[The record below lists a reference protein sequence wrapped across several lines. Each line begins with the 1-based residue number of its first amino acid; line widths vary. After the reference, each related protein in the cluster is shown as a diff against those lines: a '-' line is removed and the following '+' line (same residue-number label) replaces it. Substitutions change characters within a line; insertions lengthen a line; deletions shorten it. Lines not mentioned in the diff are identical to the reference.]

1 MDGWKIDGWD
11 SQYWKYIHNTEN
23 TFSYLGWVVVDDH
36 GIFLILKNKDIIYFR
51 ITQKH
56 CKPYNNKE
64 KWS

>member
-1 MDGWKIDGWD
+1 MKDRWLRFTMLWGFKI
-11 SQYWKYIHNTEN
+11 EN